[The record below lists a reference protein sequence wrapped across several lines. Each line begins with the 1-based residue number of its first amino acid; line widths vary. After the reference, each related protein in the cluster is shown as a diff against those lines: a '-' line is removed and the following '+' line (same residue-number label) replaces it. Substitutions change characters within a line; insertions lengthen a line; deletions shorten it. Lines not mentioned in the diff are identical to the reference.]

1 MPQFLSI
8 FETNIECTCISCEKY
23 LSKLHVSRLLIRTF
37 AGGVYVERLP
47 LQVFLTQINNGGNYV
62 TYAYICTNK
71 KPTVEKMDLIRIE
84 NITKRYSGHTALDD
98 VSLAIPE
105 GSIYGLLGPN
115 GAGKTTLLRII
126 NRIIAPDSGR
136 VLLNGKEITADEIG
150 HIGYMPEERG
160 LYKKMKLGEQ
170 AVFFARIKGLSHKEA
185 TQKARMWFDKFGI
198 QDWWDKKV
206 GDLSKGM
213 AQKVQFIVTVLHE
226 PKLLIFDEPFSGFD
240 PINANLLKEEILALR
255 DKGATII
262 FSTHNMSSVEEL
274 CDHITLINKSRNI
287 LSGNVEE
294 IRHSHGTG
302 IFEISYLGNESGLLG
317 AIQGKCSVLETS
329 ESHIGI
335 NRAKI
340 HIDGD
345 DNIRSVIAA
354 ANENVA
360 LRSFSEVIPT
370 MNDIFIRAVNEKL

>member
-1 MPQFLSI
+1 
-8 FETNIECTCISCEKY
+8 
-23 LSKLHVSRLLIRTF
+23 
-37 AGGVYVERLP
+37 
-47 LQVFLTQINNGGNYV
+47 
-62 TYAYICTNK
+62 
-71 KPTVEKMDLIRIE
+71 MDLLRIDH
-84 NITKRYSGHTALDD
+84 ITKRYAEHTALND
-98 VSLAIPE
+98 VSLSIPR
-105 GSIYGLLGPN
+105 GSVYGLLGPN
-115 GAGKTTLLRII
+115 GAGKTTLIRII
-126 NRIIAPDSGR
+126 NRIIMADQGT
-136 VLLNGKEITADEIG
+136 VLLNGKPMTQQDVYR
-150 HIGYMPEERG
+150 IGYMPEERG
-160 LYKKMKLGEQ
+160 LYKKMKVSDQ
-170 AVFFARIKGLSHKEA
+170 AIYFARLKGLSQREA
-185 TQKARMWFDKFGI
+185 TVRLKEWFIRFGI
-198 QDWWDKKV
+198 QDWWNKKV
-206 GDLSKGM
+206 EDLSKGM
-213 AQKVQFIVTVLHE
+213 AQKVQFIVTVLHKPE
-226 PKLLIFDEPFSGFD
+226 LLIFDEPFSGFD

-302 IFEISYLGNESGLLG
+302 IFEISYLGNESELLG